1 MKKLE
6 HLAEVYNAYDTFII
20 DLWGVMHNGIK
31 LNDEAINVVD
41 NLTKNN
47 KKVIFLSNAPRP
59 NKNVI
64 KFLRKLDMEEKY
76 LKNVLTSGEA
86 AINSLRNKKF
96 GDRFFHL
103 GPERDAS
110 LFDGFK
116 EKKTNIERC
125 DFILCTGLFD
135 DCTDDLDYYKRLLLD
150 SVSKRLVCTNPDL
163 VVHRGDKKEYCA
175 GTIAKVFK
183 DLGGEV
189 TYFGKPYK
197 EIYDI
202 ILIKGEKGFI
212 IGDNL
217 NTDIKGANNLKLDS
231 LFITDGIH
239 RSEFKEEKELG
250 ELLKKYKVSSKYFQK
265 NLIW

>member
-31 LNDEAINVVD
+31 LNNEAINVVD

-116 EKKTNIERC
+116 EKKTNIEKHFNIRSLWITN
-125 DFILCTGLFD
+125 FLFLRK
-135 DCTDDLDYYKRLLLD
+135 CFLSIFLTTFY
-150 SVSKRLVCTNPDL
+150 TNPFSFYL
-163 VVHRGDKKEYCA
+163 KTCFQYQ
-175 GTIAKVFK
+175 TN
-183 DLGGEV
+183 DLGGLV
-189 TYFGKPYK
+189 YH
-197 EIYDI
+197 
-202 ILIKGEKGFI
+202 
-212 IGDNL
+212 
-217 NTDIKGANNLKLDS
+217 
-231 LFITDGIH
+231 LF
-239 RSEFKEEKELG
+239 
-250 ELLKKYKVSSKYFQK
+250 
-265 NLIW
+265 